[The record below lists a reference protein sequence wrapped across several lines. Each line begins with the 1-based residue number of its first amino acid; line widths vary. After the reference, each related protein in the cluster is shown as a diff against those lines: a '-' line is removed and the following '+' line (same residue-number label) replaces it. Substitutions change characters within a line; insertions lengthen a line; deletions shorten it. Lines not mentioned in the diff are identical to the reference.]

1 MKNRTYN
8 FLATAEA
15 LQAKKEVE
23 TNNIT
28 KVGALEDL
36 DKWMND
42 L

>member
-28 KVGALEDL
+28 KVGSLEEL

>member
-1 MKNRTYN
+1 MKNRTCN